1 MTYDVLKDY
10 KDPDF
15 MVHGAEGERTPLI
28 LVTNEV
34 FIPAMIGYPAKRVE
48 KLLIDGTLKLHI
60 REFTSEYLNEPQAPK
75 AAKKKA

>member
-10 KDPDF
+10 EDPDF
-15 MVHGAEGERTPLI
+15 MVHGDDDARTPLT
-28 LVTNEV
+28 LKVGES
-34 FIPAMIGYPAKRVE
+34 FIPAQFGYPAKRVE

-60 REFTSEYLNEPQAPK
+60 KESAKEAPKETPK